1 MLLRLVV
8 LLSAL
13 APNAPVLAAE
23 PAAILPQPR
32 HTLVMHDSFVSVRGG
47 AATIRLNAAMLN
59 GPAWLELRPVASPP
73 PPPPPAPAQPGDH
86 LEGAAPPAA
95 AADADDNLAFYES
108 AEIIRPG
115 PPGDNVFTE
124 ALLSWNIDVPP
135 NCGVRLDVLVRD
147 AATNEWSPPLFIG
160 SWGDVAIG
168 AGPAARPQTTDTG
181 IKVDIDYLRSE
192 QPLNALMYHITAARV
207 GSVGVA
213 GGVQAGGAGTQ
224 QPPVLVRRMAVCLS
238 DTRTKNTAPV
248 GQLTPTRIGR
258 LGVPFRTQKT
268 SDEALAGRLCSP
280 TSLSMV
286 LAHRGVDLA
295 IERVAALTLDP
306 HFGIYGNWPRNVQA
320 AFSVGVPGYLT
331 RLNTWGELERLV
343 ASGNPVI
350 IAIAVEPGE
359 LRGAPYAD
367 TRGHLIV
374 VEGFDSDGNVL
385 VNDPAAPT
393 AEQGQ
398 RTYQREDLTTVWL
411 RRVDGT
417 AYVLLPR
424 ETAP

>member
-1 MLLRLVV
+1 MVLRVTALCWVWAAS
-8 LLSAL
+8 SAASL
-13 APNAPVLAAE
+13 AE
-23 PAAILPQPR
+23 QPR
-32 HTLVMHDSFVSVRGG
+32 HTLVMHDSFTSVRGG
-47 AATIRLNAAMLN
+47 AATIRLNAGMLP
-59 GPAWLELRPVASPP
+59 GPAWLELRPIASPP
-73 PPPPPAPAQPGDH
+73 DAPGPDPD
-86 LEGAAPPAA
+86 E
-95 AADADDNLAFYES
+95 DLAFYES
-108 AEIIRPG
+108 AEVTRTG

-124 ALLSWNIDVPP
+124 ALLSWNIDVPSG
-135 NCGVRLDVLVRD
+135 CGIRLDVLVRD
-147 AATNEWSPPLFIG
+147 AATNVWSPPLFIG
-160 SWGDVAIG
+160 SWGDAATG
-168 AGPAARPQTTDTG
+168 TGPAARPQTTDTG

-192 QPLNALMYHITAARV
+192 RPLNALMYHITAART
-207 GSVGVA
+207 GSA
-213 GGVQAGGAGTQ
+213 AGGAGAA

-248 GQLTPTRIGR
+248 GQLVPTRIGR

-268 SDEALAGRLCSP
+268 TDEALTGRLCSP

-286 LAHRGVDLA
+286 LAHRGVDLPV
-295 IERVAALTLDP
+295 ERVAALTLDP

-331 RLNTWGELERLV
+331 RLNTWAELEGLV
-343 ASGNPVI
+343 SSGNPVI
-350 IAIAVEPGE
+350 ISIAVEPGE

-374 VEGFDSDGNVL
+374 VEGFDSEGNVL

-398 RTYQREDLTTVWL
+398 LTYPRADLTTVWL